1 MALTHQILTDI
12 SAGITQLKANPM
24 AVVEEAEGAP
34 VAILNRNKPAF
45 YAVPVELFEF
55 MVDKLENIELMEMAK
70 EALDR
75 NDFVEVDIDDL

>member
-34 VAILNRNKPAF
+34 VAILNRNKTCF
-45 YAVPVELFEF
+45 L
-55 MVDKLENIELMEMAK
+55 
-70 EALDR
+70 R
-75 NDFVEVDIDDL
+75 CTS